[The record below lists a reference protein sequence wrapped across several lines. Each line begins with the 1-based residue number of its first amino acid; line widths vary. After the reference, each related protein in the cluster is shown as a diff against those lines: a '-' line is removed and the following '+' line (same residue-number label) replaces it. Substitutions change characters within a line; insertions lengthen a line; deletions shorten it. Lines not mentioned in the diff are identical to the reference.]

1 MATLRQQLLA
11 LIDQLSPEME
21 RAFLESIAD
30 IKSEIALREIVEL
43 LERGDVA
50 GAVEALHIDQAAF
63 RPLSEAVR
71 QAFNQGGMLTVGG
84 LPRLSDPVGGRVVV
98 RWDAQNQ
105 RAEAIIRDMSSKL
118 ITSVSEQTKEA
129 VREVIVGRYAEGQG
143 PRAIALDIVGRQ
155 NRANGVREGGVLGL
169 NRPQTELI
177 ERTRI
182 NLLSGD
188 PEMMRKYLT
197 LKTRDKRLDGA
208 VKRAI
213 EAGKP
218 LDAATLD
225 KVLTRLRDRN
235 LRLRGEMIARTETAT
250 SVMSAK
256 HEAYQQGLDAAG
268 RDASLVTRKWR
279 SAGDGRVRHTH
290 IVLNGQEVRGMDLAF
305 QSPSGAMLRYPGDQS
320 LGAGGSEIT
329 GCRCDVEYNFDFSEA
344 YARSRGR

>member
-30 IKSEIALREIVEL
+30 IKSEIVLREIVEL

-71 QAFNQGGMLTVGG
+71 QAFNQGGILTVGG

-143 PRAIALDIVGRQ
+143 PRAIALDIVGTQ
-155 NRANGVREGGVLGL
+155 NRANGVREGGGDRSQPATDGTDRADADQPALG
-169 NRPQTELI
+169 R
-177 ERTRI
+177 
-182 NLLSGD
+182 
-188 PEMMRKYLT
+188 
-197 LKTRDKRLDGA
+197 
-208 VKRAI
+208 
-213 EAGKP
+213 
-218 LDAATLD
+218 
-225 KVLTRLRDRN
+225 
-235 LRLRGEMIARTETAT
+235 
-250 SVMSAK
+250 
-256 HEAYQQGLDAAG
+256 
-268 RDASLVTRKWR
+268 
-279 SAGDGRVRHTH
+279 
-290 IVLNGQEVRGMDLAF
+290 
-305 QSPSGAMLRYPGDQS
+305 SGADAEVSDAQDPRQ
-320 LGAGGSEIT
+320 A
-329 GCRCDVEYNFDFSEA
+329 A
-344 YARSRGR
+344 